1 MLYAIISEDVPN
13 SLETRL
19 KTRPAHLKRLE
30 TLKAEGRL
38 ILAGPHPAID
48 VHDPGTAGFT
58 GSLVIAEFSSLD
70 EARAWAQADPYQEA
84 GVYAQV
90 TVKPFKKV
98 LP

>member
-30 TLKAEGRL
+30 ALKAQGRL

-48 VHDPGTAGFT
+48 APDPGTAGFT

-70 EARAWAQADPYQEA
+70 EARAWAQADPYREA
-84 GVYAQV
+84 GVYAHV
-90 TVKPFKKV
+90 VVKPFKKV